1 MPRIDIALFCLLA
14 SPVIA
19 PAQGAL
25 LAELEPGATGSFASR
40 FTSIGSTTVFVGQ
53 NRAMGRDLWRT
64 DGSASG
70 TQPIDLFP
78 GAGSAVDTTNLERV
92 GDRALFVGTDGQQW
106 GLWSTDGTRA
116 GSRLLYPL
124 VPGTA
129 TPWHSEV
136 SGDGS
141 VAYLMVRS
149 SATADLLLR
158 SDGTSAG
165 TSVVRTIPG
174 SGAGQ
179 RLILARG
186 LAYFGVL
193 TTSGTEVWVTDGT
206 AIGTVRL
213 AAFATGWNQ
222 TTPVGGRVYFV
233 QGINPTFAS
242 LWVTDGTLVG
252 TRTTGVLTNRH
263 VLSIAPRGNDLLV
276 LASPIGGAV
285 ELWRVDQNLTA
296 TLLATL
302 IPGSASQI
310 PAYSAGYLIAADDQ
324 VFVVLGGFNQWK
336 TMWRS
341 NGTAMGTVQFLSPA
355 NGVDAWGPYFSVGNS
370 IVFPARDVQNDR
382 EPWIS
387 DGTTAGTRK
396 LIDVN
401 QGSGSSN
408 PLEFALSADLPRG
421 ARMFFVAGDAQFGT
435 EPRVLPLSVLGAAAV
450 VSVSTPCSGGR
461 RIPQL
466 DRVGGQPSIGNAG
479 FGLRLDTGRPNTL
492 SGLLVDLVQ
501 GAPIG
506 ACPTLLP
513 AVLELFQ
520 QTDTVGRATWATP
533 VPNDAALVGLRVY
546 VQGLVQQPGGAVLG
560 VADSSSVSAVLIG
573 R

>member
-1 MPRIDIALFCLLA
+1 
-14 SPVIA
+14 
-19 PAQGAL
+19 
-25 LAELEPGATGSFASR
+25 
-40 FTSIGSTTVFVGQ
+40 
-53 NRAMGRDLWRT
+53 
-64 DGSASG
+64 
-70 TQPIDLFP
+70 
-78 GAGSAVDTTNLERV
+78 
-92 GDRALFVGTDGQQW
+92 
-106 GLWSTDGTRA
+106 
-116 GSRLLYPL
+116 
-124 VPGTA
+124 
-129 TPWHSEV
+129 
-136 SGDGS
+136 